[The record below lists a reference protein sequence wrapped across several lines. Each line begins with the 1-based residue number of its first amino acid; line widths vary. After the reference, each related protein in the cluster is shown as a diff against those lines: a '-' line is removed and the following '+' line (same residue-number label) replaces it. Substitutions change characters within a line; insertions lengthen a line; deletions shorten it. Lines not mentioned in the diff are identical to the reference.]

1 MPNKLDSAVYN
12 EYAGQVYK
20 YLLSLCHNPDTAEEL
35 TQETFYRAVK
45 SIKNYDGSCKLYV
58 WLCQIA
64 KHVWY
69 KELESR
75 KKNTQPLE
83 DTLTDSGSDLENDA
97 VLRSDKM
104 ELFKAMQSLEPI
116 QREVVYLR
124 LTGEFSFKEIGDILD
139 KDETWARV
147 TFYRAKQK
155 LKSGM
160 SPKDNTRKE
169 QKNG

>member
-1 MPNKLDSAVYN
+1 MPDKLDSAVYN

-20 YLLSLCHNPDTAEEL
+20 YLLSLCHNSDTAEEL

-45 SIKNYDGSCKLYV
+45 SIKNYDESCKLYV

-69 KELESR
+69 KELER
-75 KKNTQPLE
+75 RNKNNTQPLE
-83 DTLTDSGSDLENDA
+83 DTLTDVNMDLENSD

-104 ELFKAMQSLEPI
+104 ELFKAMQRLEPI

-155 LKSGM
+155 LKRGM
-160 SPKDNTRKE
+160 SSNGNT
-169 QKNG
+169 

>member
-1 MPNKLDSAVYN
+1 MPDKLDSAVYN
-12 EYAGQVYK
+12 EYAEQVYK
-20 YLLSLCHNPDTAEEL
+20 YLFSLCHNSDTAEEL

-75 KKNTQPLE
+75 KKSAQPLE
-83 DTLTDSGSDLENDA
+83 EALYDA
-97 VLRSDKM
+97 NEDPESSQVLRSEKM
-104 ELFKAMQSLEPI
+104 ELFKAMQGLEQI

-124 LTGEFSFKEIGDILD
+124 LTGEFSFREIGEILH

-160 SPKDNTRKE
+160 SSKDNT
-169 QKNG
+169 